1 MNALHCWLVV
11 FSVATVVT
19 FVNGQG
25 GINVM
30 TECPTCC
37 QYWHDPNCSVA
48 NCMHWAEIGECSN
61 NPSYMHAMCD
71 AMCAVTGSER
81 CVDDNIMCHDW
92 AQMGECDT
100 NPQYMLESCKPSC
113 GVCGAPPEGC
123 VDGNDDFCPQ
133 WADAGECEA
142 NPSYML
148 QSCKLSCDACD
159 DDAGSTDPVTDAP
172 TNPADGDPTTAPDPG
187 CIDDDELLDQAL
199 GSNFNTD
206 VTCQQ
211 AVLDENIGYS
221 AYFGKDEKE
230 RCGIDFNLQWDPSW
244 PSSLLMS
251 EICCTSCSTDQDD
264 ATESTDGDRTGGTL
278 DHHEGTDAADYDSC
292 EDITIAYKAMVIGAK
307 EAARICDQK
316 LCKTKGTQDNFKQC
330 KRKKKKKCKGL
341 SVSECEKGCKV
352 RRKKNKKDKCIRS

>member
-1 MNALHCWLVV
+1 
-11 FSVATVVT
+11 
-19 FVNGQG
+19 
-25 GINVM
+25 
-30 TECPTCC
+30 
-37 QYWHDPNCSVA
+37 
-48 NCMHWAEIGECSN
+48 MHWAEIGECSN

-71 AMCAVTGSER
+71 AICAVTGSER

-92 AQMGECDT
+92 AQLGECDN
-100 NPQYMLESCKPSC
+100 NPQYMLESCRPSC

-159 DDAGSTDPVTDAP
+159 DDAGSTDQDA
-172 TNPADGDPTTAPDPG
+172 
-187 CIDDDELLDQAL
+187 DQ
-199 GSNFNTD
+199 
-206 VTCQQ
+206 
-211 AVLDENIGYS
+211 
-221 AYFGKDEKE
+221 
-230 RCGIDFNLQWDPSW
+230 
-244 PSSLLMS
+244 
-251 EICCTSCSTDQDD
+251 D